1 MEIFTIQTDLIDSS
15 KMKTPQNDVVGLL
28 FCLQAYYWLMQDLRK
43 IMIWKI
49 YRKIPLRALAIGLE
63 IDFEEENKHTFMCS
77 CSWASC
83 CRDSCSCC
91 RWNSAMRICR
101 WICCFCFSV
110 RSSCC
115 SCWSHTEGPPV
126 PPPPL
131 PPPDWPVPPT
141 PGGGWPGGESWD
153 TCCCCWWG
161 STRRSMGMA
170 AGGRRRGSAELMST
184 EQVRQSQSKWF
195 SPKIVPVS

>member
-1 MEIFTIQTDLIDSS
+1 
-15 KMKTPQNDVVGLL
+15 
-28 FCLQAYYWLMQDLRK
+28 
-43 IMIWKI
+43 
-49 YRKIPLRALAIGLE
+49 
-63 IDFEEENKHTFMCS
+63 MCS

-91 RWNSAMRICR
+91 RWNSAMSICR

-115 SCWSHTEGPPV
+115 SCWSHTEGPPT
-126 PPPPL
+126 PPPP
-131 PPPDWPVPPT
+131 PPPAWPVPVT
-141 PGGGWPGGESWD
+141 PGGCWPGGESWD
-153 TCCCCWWG
+153 TCCCCCWWG

-184 EQVRQSQSKWF
+184 EEARRRFIQLLWSKNSISVVKYDCKSWSKLSNSYTSVKKKNQSVHLSLGTMFNFLKQLRQQDGPLTS
-195 SPKIVPVS
+195 